1 MGRGPGNLKT
11 EDIIEKC
18 SNYQSSKKFKNLK
31 NYFTKLKR
39 NYKWGTN
46 KYYTFAAKNKIHP
59 TYIQTLLKDKRYG
72 KKEILSI
79 LRSLS
84 KSDAKK
90 FNPSKLINLSYFI
103 NNNKFKGKWFPEKI
117 FKNKD
122 VILGPEI

>member
-1 MGRGPGNLKT
+1 MRNVVIINLQK
-11 EDIIEKC
+11 I
-18 SNYQSSKKFKNLK
+18 QKFK
-31 NYFTKLKR
+31 NYFTKLKQ

-46 KYYTFAAKNKIHP
+46 KYYIFAAKNKIHP

-79 LRSLS
+79 LKSLS

-103 NNNKFKGKWFPEKI
+103 NNNKFKGKMVSR
-117 FKNKD
+117 KNF
-122 VILGPEI
+122 